1 MLLTQPKCP
10 LITLLIFHGACQS
23 GLGMLRFFSFLSVM
37 AVLVS
42 VAFLA
47 TPDFW
52 PGRRFVDD
60 KAEPEGESLTI
71 IIAPV
76 LFVAAWDFV
85 FLEAAS
91 RAVWRVCWT
100 ADEAASSASSSVE
113 VTTG

>member
-52 PGRRFVDD
+52 
-60 KAEPEGESLTI
+60 PEGESLTI